1 MFPSGEAEKRGGLW
15 TEEGKSSGSGGG
27 GAEVRSM
34 ERSWHVSASYS
45 LCCTSLVQCEPCL
58 GS

>member
-34 ERSWHVSASYS
+34 ER
-45 LCCTSLVQCEPCL
+45 
-58 GS
+58 